1 MKAVGWWKCSVI
13 SSVWNEFS
21 NAELLQHEQTEDEDE
36 VGADMDATRIALA
49 DEFMTESEEY
59 N

>member
-1 MKAVGWWKCSVI
+1 M
-13 SSVWNEFS
+13 WNEFS
-21 NAELLQHEQTEDEDE
+21 NAELLQHEQAEDEDE

-49 DEFMTESEEY
+49 DEFMTKGEEY